1 MLREEMS
8 EAPILDALDRL
19 RLGVHPMQ
27 SFWALDGPPGQEA
40 DELPEQLSH
49 PPPGCLPAQLP
60 TAWGSSPASAGGPA
74 HEDALRM
81 PSLEARNIIDS
92 PRSPWGPTSGR
103 ALQNALRSLW
113 WHLSCYRSAGFA
125 MATASPDRLSDAEL
139 ARQVDELIDE
149 CRSASLWY
157 QRPDYYPR
165 SRADRLRV
173 LDAIQR
179 HADRDTF
186 IRAGRL
192 KEWLS
197 RSSSDASADS

>member
-1 MLREEMS
+1 
-8 EAPILDALDRL
+8 
-19 RLGVHPMQ
+19 
-27 SFWALDGPPGQEA
+27 
-40 DELPEQLSH
+40 
-49 PPPGCLPAQLP
+49 
-60 TAWGSSPASAGGPA
+60 
-74 HEDALRM
+74 
-81 PSLEARNIIDS
+81 
-92 PRSPWGPTSGR
+92 
-103 ALQNALRSLW
+103 
-113 WHLSCYRSAGFA
+113 
-125 MATASPDRLSDAEL
+125 MATASLDRLSDVEL